1 MSLIGLIMIIIIF
14 MIIMIMTIILCGPNL
29 GYFPVKY
36 FRNISNWR
44 LDLWV
49 GMLMQVRQPCY
60 NCDTT
65 VFLEIGAKFLQKFL
79 LNMTVVVHLRWPE
92 PSSDLS
98 IFVFLNFCICVDYQ
112 PTECVCGLCCHAGSW
127 QGSFSGPQIQRE

>member
-1 MSLIGLIMIIIIF
+1 MSLIGLIIF
-14 MIIMIMTIILCGPNL
+14 MMIIMIMTIILRGPNL
-29 GYFPVKY
+29 RYFTVKY

-49 GMLMQVRQPCY
+49 GMLMQVRQSCY

-92 PSSDLS
+92 P
-98 IFVFLNFCICVDYQ
+98 
-112 PTECVCGLCCHAGSW
+112 
-127 QGSFSGPQIQRE
+127 

>member
-1 MSLIGLIMIIIIF
+1 MSLIGLIMIIMMIMMVN
-14 MIIMIMTIILCGPNL
+14 MIIMIMTIILRGPNL
-29 GYFPVKY
+29 RYFTVKY

-65 VFLEIGAKFLQKFL
+65 VFLEIEAKFFTK
-79 LNMTVVVHLRWPE
+79 VSVEH
-92 PSSDLS
+92 D
-98 IFVFLNFCICVDYQ
+98 
-112 PTECVCGLCCHAGSW
+112 CGGA
-127 QGSFSGPQIQRE
+127 FEMA